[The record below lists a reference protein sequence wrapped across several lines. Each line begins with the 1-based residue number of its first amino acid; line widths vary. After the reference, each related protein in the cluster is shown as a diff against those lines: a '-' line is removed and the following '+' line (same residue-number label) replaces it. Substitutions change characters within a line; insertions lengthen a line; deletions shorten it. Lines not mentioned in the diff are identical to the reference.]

1 MLSGQ
6 TKRGTGPLHFRLASG
21 RTYINNLTYNTM
33 YNDIRQARAAII
45 AELNDA
51 FRETGQGGTVH
62 LTSGVW
68 ERGTAFVAEAVRLVQ
83 SFKDFTPEN
92 DPDGEHDFGS
102 VAVAGQRI
110 FWKIDYYDAAMEW
123 GSEDPANP
131 DKTTR
136 VLTIMLAQEY

>member
-1 MLSGQ
+1 MLISRRSEGQ
-6 TKRGTGPLHFRLASG
+6 GHSLKPRLTKVEL
-21 RTYINNLTYNTM
+21 INNLTYIAMN
-33 YNDIRQARAAII
+33 NHIREARAAII

-102 VAVAGQRI
+102 VAVA
-110 FWKIDYYDAAMEW
+110 
-123 GSEDPANP
+123 
-131 DKTTR
+131 
-136 VLTIMLAQEY
+136 